1 MGLLDFMN
9 SDEARSGI
17 NLLAA
22 ASPSM
27 QPMGFGERLALAMRM
42 NDEQQRRSLEEQMRK
57 EQMRLVAQRADREQK
72 LQDFMA
78 SRLGLGAPPPGA
90 MGGTMPSGS
99 MGEPPS
105 GSMPGPMG
113 QAPGPMQQGPGGTFP
128 LGLNDIAALNVMG
141 APGADKLLDMYKYAN
156 DGSKRE
162 AGNYYVNPM
171 NGQTTFMPKIPEGA
185 TITQDGRIIPMPGAS
200 DTNAAY
206 KGAET
211 LATER
216 AKAGLDTV
224 SIPMPDGSTR
234 TVRRDQA
241 ASLLGGQAA
250 PAGFGVSQSPADR
263 TYADDAAK
271 LAGEQYKQMQNAGML
286 APGQI
291 AKYQQ
296 LGQMLADHDGGKLSS
311 TALGIAQTA
320 NSLGLKIDKNLSNKE
335 AAQKLTNE
343 LALALRNPSGGEGM
357 PGAMSDADR
366 EFLMKS
372 VPNMSQSA
380 EGRNKM
386 IQIQVGL
393 LQRQQKVAEMA
404 RKWQQRGGR
413 IDATDPQGRSF
424 QDMLQKWANENP
436 MFAQ

>member
-1 MGLLDFMN
+1 MGLFDFLN
-9 SDEARSGI
+9 TDDARMGI
-17 NLLAA
+17 NLLTA

-27 QPMGFGERLALAMRM
+27 RPMGFGERLGMAMNM
-42 NDEQQRRSLEEQMRK
+42 NDEQRQRALEEQMRK
-57 EQMRLVAQRADREQK
+57 EQMRLITQKADREQK
-72 LQDFMA
+72 LQDLMA
-78 SRLGLGAPPPGA
+78 RRLMFGGGQAQPGG
-90 MGGTMPSGS
+90 MGGPQMD
-99 MGEPPS
+99 
-105 GSMPGPMG
+105 
-113 QAPGPMQQGPGGTFP
+113 QAPGASLQPVEQSAPMQGGQGSKFP
-128 LGLNDIAALNVMG
+128 FGLNDIAALNVMG

-185 TITQDGRIIPMPGAS
+185 TITQDGRIIPMPGAA
-200 DTNAAY
+200 DTNSAY

-241 ASLLGGQAA
+241 ASLLGGQA
-250 PAGFGVSQSPADR
+250 PAGFGVSQRPADR

-271 LAGEQYKQMQNAGML
+271 SAAEQFKQLQNSGML

-296 LGQMLADHDGGKLSS
+296 LGQLLANHDGGKLSN
-311 TALGIAQTA
+311 AGLELAQLA
-320 NSLGLKIDKNLSNKE
+320 NSLGLKIDKNLYNKE
-335 AAQKLTNE
+335 ASQKLTNE

-366 EFLMKS
+366 EFLMRS
-372 VPNMSQSA
+372 VPNLAQSA

-386 IQIQVGL
+386 IQMQVKI

-424 QDMLQKWANENP
+424 QDMLQSWANSNP
-436 MFAQ
+436 LFEQ